1 MKTAKVARSSP
12 KEVVPSPQPEAP
24 PRPLLPQRWNGKTVF
39 NVAEVAEIFEMNPW
53 VIYDLIRRKQMRAVR
68 IGRLVKVPRHVIEEM
83 LEA

>member
-1 MKTAKVARSSP
+1 MKTAKVARSS
-12 KEVVPSPQPEAP
+12 PSPQPEAP

-39 NVAEVAEIFEMNPW
+39 NVAEVAEIFEMNTW